1 VEIVWYTAMSMDGRI
16 ASADHSLEFLDMIS
30 GPGANDFDEFIATVD
45 GVLVG
50 AATLR
55 WLVRHGHRWPHDDL
69 PTWLVSHD
77 EALAESVRPTRAP
90 LVRVA
95 GGLTG
100 AIEMMEQSGRRRVW
114 LAGGGSIA
122 AQVLELDR
130 LDEVVATIAPTALGS
145 GPALF
150 DGSRLPS
157 RTFDLIECRS
167 IGSWARLRWAR
178 VSDGLPS

>member
-1 VEIVWYTAMSMDGRI
+1 M
-16 ASADHSLEFLDMIS
+16 LL
-30 GPGANDFDEFIATVD
+30 
-45 GVLVG
+45 G

-55 WLVRHGHRWPHDDL
+55 WLVGHGHGWPHDDL

-95 GGLTG
+95 GDLTA
-100 AIEMMEQSGRRRVW
+100 AIEAMEESGRRRVW

-130 LDEVVATIAPTALGS
+130 LDEVIATVAPTALGA

-150 DGSRLPS
+150 DGRSLPPLS
-157 RTFDLIECRS
+157 FELIECRTA
-167 IGSWARLRWAR
+167 GSAARLHWVRGPGRPAA
-178 VSDGLPS
+178 